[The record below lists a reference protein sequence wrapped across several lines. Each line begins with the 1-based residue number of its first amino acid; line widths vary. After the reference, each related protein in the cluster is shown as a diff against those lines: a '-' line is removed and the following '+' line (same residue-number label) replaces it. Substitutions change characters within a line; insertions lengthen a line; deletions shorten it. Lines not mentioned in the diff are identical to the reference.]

1 MTQFVIPLVVA
12 NVTQP
17 ASFGPGGLYVIA
29 AAATVFPTSVTLQ
42 ILLPDGVTF
51 FSTTATLTAAGVS
64 PAVNLPPGKVQAVVV
79 GSPTAL
85 VATAFV
91 IPTNLN

>member
-17 ASFGPGGLYVIA
+17 ASYGPGGVYVIA
-29 AAATVFPTSVTLQ
+29 AAASVFPTSVTLQ
-42 ILLPDGVTF
+42 VLLPDGVTF
-51 FSTTATLTAAGVS
+51 FSTVATLTAAGVS
-64 PAVNLPPGKVQAVVV
+64 PSVSLPPGKVQAVVV
-79 GSPTAL
+79 GAPTGL
-85 VATAFV
+85 VATAYI